1 MDAGERERDGNR
13 PPADGGPNPDWT
25 SYVQTVATIGAGVV
39 GLAAYVYL
47 LGGAVMWL
55 RLTAA
60 RLPAD
65 EVMEAFQS
73 RQLLSMGMK
82 ALFAEIVLLALV
94 AGLVWA
100 AWRVACWLEQ
110 RRKRRTEGEPGRQR
124 QEPLDEFVLL
134 VVLRSLVG
142 AITVMAVVATA
153 FDFSSEGTATVWA
166 LGIGVVGLLIGAVD
180 VADRRPTGPQRLA
193 GLPQRRP
200 VEIGLQII
208 RVLISLGVVY
218 VALRY
223 MAAPLGLTVLVLVV
237 LVQFSNRMVDL
248 TRVRTMRELIVP
260 VLILAAALNVVI
272 VSYVSTP
279 PVTFERATVW
289 TEKGAEIKAAY
300 VGRTESSLYLATCRR
315 VTATTSTKARLH
327 VIPNSEVK
335 RIELGGFR
343 YSFDF
348 GKRPSLLG
356 LLKFYTQA
364 ESIEE
369 DDDGFQLD
377 LRREREVCGERA
389 D

>member
-1 MDAGERERDGNR
+1 METHGKERDSDR
-13 PPADGGPNPDWT
+13 TSADTGPEPNWT
-25 SYVQTVATIGAGVV
+25 TYVQTVATIGAGVV
-39 GLAAYVYL
+39 GLTAYVYL

-65 EVMEAFQS
+65 EVMEAFQN

-82 ALFAEIVLLALV
+82 ALFAELILLALV

-110 RRKRRTEGEPGRQR
+110 RRSRRTAGEPGRQR
-124 QEPLDEFVLL
+124 QEPLDEYVLL

-142 AITVMAVVATA
+142 AITVMALVATA
-153 FDFSSEGTATVWA
+153 FDFSSEDTATVWA
-166 LGIGVVGLLIGAVD
+166 LAVAVGGLLIGAAD

-193 GLPQRRP
+193 GLPGQRA
-200 VEIGLQII
+200 VEVGLQIV

-223 MAAPLGLTVLVLVV
+223 MAAPVGLTVLVLVV
-237 LVQFSNRMVDL
+237 LLQFSNRVVNL

-272 VSYVSTP
+272 VSYISTP

-289 TEKGAEIKAAY
+289 TKEGVEITAAY
-300 VGRTESSLYLATCRR
+300 VGRTEGSLYLATCRP
-315 VTATTSTKARLH
+315 VTATTSTEARLR
-327 VIPNSEVK
+327 VISNDEVE
-335 RIELGGFR
+335 RIVLGGFR

-356 LLKFYTQA
+356 LFKYYAQA
-364 ESIEE
+364 ESIQRE
-369 DDDGFQLD
+369 DDGFQLD
-377 LRREREVCGERA
+377 LRRERDVCGVKT